1 MSPRDRERTD
11 ADYVDYVRLR
21 LPWLRRVALLLSRDA
36 HRADDL
42 VQVAITQLYV
52 HWRRIR
58 DLDNLD
64 GYARTVLV
72 RVYLGERRK
81 WASRVTLRPE
91 VPDVPVEPA
100 DHAGR
105 LAIHQALAGLAPR
118 QRATLVLRFYCDLT
132 VDQTADTLGCSPGTV
147 KSQTSKGLDTLRR
160 ALDSQAHE
168 RS

>member
-1 MSPRDRERTD
+1 VSPRDRDRTD

-21 LPWLRRVALLLSRDA
+21 LPWLRRVGFLLSQDT

-72 RVYLGERRK
+72 RVYLSERRK
-81 WASRVTLRPE
+81 WASRVTLRPDAPE
-91 VPDVPVEPA
+91 VPVEPA

-105 LAIHQALAGLAPR
+105 LAVRQALTGLAPR

-132 VDQTADTLGCSPGTV
+132 VEQTADALGCSPGTV

-160 ALDSQAHE
+160 ALGSQAYE